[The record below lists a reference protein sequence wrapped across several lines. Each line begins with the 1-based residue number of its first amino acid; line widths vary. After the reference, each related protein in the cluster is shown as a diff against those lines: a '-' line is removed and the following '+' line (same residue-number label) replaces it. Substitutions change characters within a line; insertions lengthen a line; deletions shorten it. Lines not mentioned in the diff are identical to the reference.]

1 MRLNRRQ
8 FAKLATSLG
17 LLPALPAGLGP
28 RAYAQEPTWRHGLSL
43 FGELKYGADFMHFD
57 YVKPDAPKA
66 GRVRLSSVGS
76 FDNLN
81 PYTFKGD
88 PFGGAANNET
98 LLSRSLDEA
107 SAEYEL
113 IAEAVHYPE
122 DYSSATYR
130 LRPEARFHDG
140 KPITVDDVIWSLSA
154 LKGAHPFY
162 NAYYANIASAE
173 PTGENEVTFRF
184 SEKGNRELPQISG
197 QLPILPKHWWTG
209 TDANGKARD
218 INATTLEIP
227 LGSGPY
233 RATEVKP
240 GEFVRLERVKDYW
253 GEKLPVNVGQNNFD
267 EITYVFFKD
276 QIVAHEAFK
285 AGQYDYRLENSA
297 KQWATGYDF
306 PAAKQGDVVLEK
318 IKTKNGTGMQSFAFN
333 LRRAKFQDA
342 RVRQAFNLAFNFE
355 WSNENLF
362 FGQYKRSD
370 SYFSNSELASTGLL
384 ADPLEIEILESVKD
398 QVPGEVF
405 SAEYKNPVSGNPTEQ
420 RNNLR
425 QAARLLQQ
433 AGFEQ
438 KLVDGKTVLVAK
450 SGETFNVEFTLN
462 SPLFERIVLPYT
474 QELAKLG
481 IVSTVRTVDSAQYQ
495 ERVRNFDFDIVVG
508 SFAQS
513 LSPGNE
519 QRDYWGSEAAKRPGS
534 RNILGIENPAI
545 DKLIDRLIFAKSRE
559 ELVAACRALDRVLLW
574 NHYVV
579 PMWHIPYERIAYW
592 NRFSKPEK
600 LPDFSVG
607 FPTIWWFDADKDAKI
622 GKS

>member
-1 MRLNRRQ
+1 M
-8 FAKLATSLG
+8 
-17 LLPALPAGLGP
+17 
-28 RAYAQEPTWRHGLSL
+28 
-43 FGELKYGADFMHFD
+43 
-57 YVKPDAPKA
+57 
-66 GRVRLSSVGS
+66 
-76 FDNLN
+76 
-81 PYTFKGD
+81 
-88 PFGGAANNET
+88 
-98 LLSRSLDEA
+98 
-107 SAEYEL
+107 
-113 IAEAVHYPE
+113 
-122 DYSSATYR
+122 
-130 LRPEARFHDG
+130 
-140 KPITVDDVIWSLSA
+140 
-154 LKGAHPFY
+154 
-162 NAYYANIASAE
+162 
-173 PTGENEVTFRF
+173 
-184 SEKGNRELPQISG
+184 
-197 QLPILPKHWWTG
+197 
-209 TDANGKARD
+209 
-218 INATTLEIP
+218 
-227 LGSGPY
+227 
-233 RATEVKP
+233 
-240 GEFVRLERVKDYW
+240 
-253 GEKLPVNVGQNNFD
+253 
-267 EITYVFFKD
+267 
-276 QIVAHEAFK
+276 
-285 AGQYDYRLENSA
+285 
-297 KQWATGYDF
+297 
-306 PAAKQGDVVLEK
+306 
-318 IKTKNGTGMQSFAFN
+318 
-333 LRRAKFQDA
+333 
-342 RVRQAFNLAFNFE
+342 
-355 WSNENLF
+355 
-362 FGQYKRSD
+362 
-370 SYFSNSELASTGLL
+370 
-384 ADPLEIEILESVKD
+384 KD

-450 SGETFNVEFTLN
+450 SGETFNVEFTLD

>member
-8 FAKLATSLG
+8 FAKLFAGMG
-17 LLPALPAGLGP
+17 LLPALPVGLAQ
-28 RAYAQEPTWRHGLSL
+28 RAYAQEPNWRHGLSL
-43 FGELKYGADFMHFD
+43 FGELKYGADFTHFD
-57 YVKPDAPKA
+57 YVKPDAPKG
-66 GRVRLSSVGS
+66 GRVRLSGVGS

-81 PYTFKGD
+81 PYTFKGEV
-88 PFGGAANNET
+88 FGGAANNES
-98 LLSRSLDEA
+98 LLSSTLDES
-107 SAEYEL
+107 SAEYGL
-113 IAEAVHYPE
+113 IAQAVHYPE
-122 DYSSATYR
+122 DYSSVTYR

-140 KPITVDDVIWSLSA
+140 KAIMVDDVIWSLSA
-154 LKGAHPFY
+154 LKAAHPFF
-162 NAYYANIASAE
+162 NAYYLNIASAE
-173 PTGENEVTFRF
+173 QTGDNEVTFRF

-209 TDANGKARD
+209 TDADGKARD

-276 QIVAHEAFK
+276 QTVGHEAFK
-285 AGQYDYRLENSA
+285 AGQYDYRLESSA

-318 IKTKNGTGMQSFAFN
+318 IETKNGMGMQSFAFN

-362 FGQYKRSD
+362 FGQYKRTD
-370 SYFSNSELASTGLL
+370 SYFSNSELASTGVLS
-384 ADPLEIEILESVKD
+384 DPKEKEILDGVKD

-405 SAEYKNPVSGNPTEQ
+405 TAEYKNPVSGNPTEQ

-425 QAARLLQQ
+425 QAARLLQE

-438 KLVDGKTVLVAK
+438 KPVDGKTVLVSK
-450 SGETFNVEFTLN
+450 TGETFNVEFTLDN
-462 SPLFERIVLPYT
+462 PLFERIVLPYT

-481 IVSTVRTVDSAQYQ
+481 IVSTVRTIDSSQYQ

-508 SFAQS
+508 SFGQS

-545 DKLIDRLIFAKSRE
+545 DKLIDRVIFAKSRE

-579 PMWHIPYERIAYW
+579 PMWHIPYQRIAYW
-592 NRFSKPEK
+592 NRFGKPDK

-607 FPTIWWFDADKDAKI
+607 FPTIWWFDAEKDAKI
-622 GKS
+622 GKG